1 MNLLNGLAVS
11 DIREILEEAEM
22 LSLQSRVDQ
31 ICYAESIVLRDYRGC
46 GKVLRRLFGMI
57 TGSKGIFM
65 FPNPRSERIKVV
77 KPNMPESRCRILCRR
92 QQVWLQ

>member
-31 ICYAESIVLRDYRGC
+31 ICYAESIVLRDYRRC
-46 GKVLRRLFGMI
+46 GKFLRWLLGMI
-57 TGSKGIFM
+57 TGNKGIFM
-65 FPNPRSERIKVV
+65 FPDPRSEKIKVV
-77 KPNMPESRCRILCRR
+77 KPNIQVSKCRILCRR
-92 QQVWLQ
+92 QQV